1 MRCNPERK
9 KKVDGQP
16 VTPCS
21 FSYDSVEEMYSFL
34 NELSLSIINQEE
46 PFVMEESQS
55 LLKAFQIDS
64 NEMKQQFLDENI

>member
-1 MRCNPERK
+1 MWSWEK

-21 FSYDSVEEMYSFL
+21 FRYASGEEMISFL
-34 NELSLSIINQEE
+34 NELSLSILNQEE